1 MKLSSQTVGDV
12 CRAGQCGPV
21 HVCVRSVVLY
31 KQVCVCELALDRRA
45 CNVQRATLTARSQRL
60 DTTSHTYRHVVY
72 LSLMKI
78 VLDRIIKLIKR
89 KYKNC
94 SEI

>member
-1 MKLSSQTVGDV
+1 MSR
-12 CRAGQCGPV
+12 RAVHGPV

-45 CNVQRATLTARSQRL
+45 CSVQRATLQLAVVDVARRL
-60 DTTSHTYRHVVY
+60 DTTSYTYRHVVY

-89 KYKNC
+89 KFKNC